1 MVSFVRTM
9 MLLASDPAAL
19 AIVRHAMVVRLA
31 TLSRNG
37 RPSITPIYFIVQEGH
52 IWIGTVEWT
61 LAVRAA
67 RADPRVSL
75 LFTWERNP
83 GVHQTVRMI
92 GTAVIRTDP
101 SSLRRYN
108 ASVAMKYILTP
119 GGLWSYL
126 THVHKLGLLHR
137 YHIQDDEKGE
147 ACIIDVTPEQI
158 VVLEG

>member
-1 MVSFVRTM
+1 
-9 MLLASDPAAL
+9 MLNAADPAIL
-19 AIVRHAMVVRLA
+19 AIIKHAMVVRIA

-37 RPSITPIYFIVQEGH
+37 RPSITPIYFTVQQGH

-75 LFTWERNP
+75 LFNWERNP
-83 GVHQTVRMI
+83 GMHQTVCMI
-92 GTAVIRTDP
+92 GTAVIRTDQP
-101 SSLRRYN
+101 SLGRYN
-108 ASVAMKYILTP
+108 FGVAMKYILTP

-126 THVHKLGLLHR
+126 THVHKLQLLHR
-137 YHIQDDEKGE
+137 YHVQDDEKGD

-158 VVLEG
+158 AMLEG

>member
-1 MVSFVRTM
+1 MASFVRTM
-9 MLLASDPAAL
+9 MLASDPAAL

-37 RPSITPIYFIVQEGH
+37 RPSITPIYFTVQQGH

-75 LFTWERNP
+75 LFNWERNP
-83 GVHQTVRMI
+83 GMHQAVGMI
-92 GTAVIRTDP
+92 GTAVIRTDTP
-101 SSLRRYN
+101 SLHRYN
-108 ASVAMKYILTP
+108 VSVAMKYILTP

-126 THVHKLGLLHR
+126 THVHKLRLLHW
-137 YHIQDDEKGE
+137 YHVQDDEKGA

-158 VVLEG
+158 AMLEG